1 MKALLLTSEK
11 ASNKDFVK
19 EILEI
24 SSEVLIHYG
33 EFSTE
38 FIKENSISA
47 ILSDRNG
54 YLIPDEIV
62 NVLNGRVYNT
72 HPSLLPLHRGW
83 QPVFFSVLENSPIGV
98 SIHQVNSG
106 LDKGLLVAQEQVKVS
121 LDDDLKTIHTK
132 CRLTILK
139 LLLENWP
146 SMLRGTAPLLDQ
158 TGYGCYH
165 KKTEFE
171 YYFRNLKSGWSST
184 QAEVRTLR
192 KTRDS

>member
-1 MKALLLTSEK
+1 MKALLLTSEN

-24 SSEVLIHYG
+24 SSEVLMHFG

-38 FIKENSISA
+38 FIKENAINA

-62 NVLNGRVYNT
+62 NLVEGKVYNT

-83 QPVFFSVLENSPIGV
+83 QPVFFSVLEDSPIGV

-121 LDDDLKTIHTK
+121 PDDNLKTIHTK
-132 CRLTILK
+132 CRLGILR

-146 SMLRGTAPLLDQ
+146 TMLSGTAPLFDQ
-158 TGYGCYH
+158 TGSGCYH

-171 YYFRNLKSGWSST
+171 YYFNYLKNGWSST
-184 QAEVRTLR
+184 QVEVRNLR
-192 KTRDS
+192 ENGNS